1 MMLGMHCNADES
13 NASSKHVH
21 LLHSSPQTLLALVC
35 RAVHDRAT
43 LCAALCVSKGAAAAI
58 HKNADVTTPPLS
70 IIMSSE
76 QLLTTSNIDSQGA
89 IHERWT
95 VPLGWLLQHGSL
107 LGHVTVLDGPVH
119 WEEGGAPIMHL
130 PLQPLSLRIEDCI
143 NAALLDAFNP
153 KQLTKLELSCDYDDA
168 IQYMPAFMAALAP
181 LTGLLHLDIQSRD
194 GLCPDNQD
202 ALAHLTRL
210 TKLSLCLYCAM
221 PVPKTF
227 LEALPPSLYDLR
239 LITDTEPGAVL
250 SHLTALTE
258 LEVVQSCEDGSPPLL
273 SGLPASLRILGL
285 CGDMQPCSLP
295 TQLTGLQELNL
306 CQTLHQGALLLPEQL
321 AALPA
326 TLSRI
331 VLHDFSLQPT
341 VSMTQL
347 TKLTLLILGS
357 ITFQDAPAGPV
368 PQRPLMMLPASLEDV
383 SLLGISQNLRDI
395 LVCLP
400 PPLKTL
406 NMHGKL
412 QSTGPGL
419 LSLSHLTAL
428 NTFSID
434 PDDDAASAV
443 QLLGSLPTTLRRLE
457 CPVEYS
463 QDCSW
468 FSSLTALTCIKLS
481 LPPGQP
487 SRACRNGLA
496 AALMRMPG
504 LLKMSV
510 DARSGWPRDK
520 WFLQPLAALTR
531 LELGSL
537 PARSFCTNIVKD
549 ALCALPAL
557 RSLSCS
563 RLDYDVAV
571 RLTQLQELTLH
582 LHDDDWPLL
591 SAVLAKLVN
600 LVDLL
605 VFRWDGCKA
614 DPDELLS
621 AEQAAELGAVLSL
634 LPLQR
639 LVISSGDL
647 DMWNQDVS
655 VWQKELLHHCSAHV
669 RCLLQK
675 V

>member
-1 MMLGMHCNADES
+1 M
-13 NASSKHVH
+13 VQ
-21 LLHSSPQTLLALVC
+21 P
-35 RAVHDRAT
+35 
-43 LCAALCVSKGAAAAI
+43 
-58 HKNADVTTPPLS
+58 
-70 IIMSSE
+70 
-76 QLLTTSNIDSQGA
+76 
-89 IHERWT
+89 
-95 VPLGWLLQHGSL
+95 
-107 LGHVTVLDGPVH
+107 
-119 WEEGGAPIMHL
+119 GGDW
-130 PLQPLSLRIEDCI
+130 S
-143 NAALLDAFNP
+143 
-153 KQLTKLELSCDYDDA
+153 
-168 IQYMPAFMAALAP
+168 AP
-181 LTGLLHLDIQSRD
+181 LRTG
-194 GLCPDNQD
+194 
-202 ALAHLTRL
+202 
-210 TKLSLCLYCAM
+210 
-221 PVPKTF
+221 
-227 LEALPPSLYDLR
+227 
-239 LITDTEPGAVL
+239 
-250 SHLTALTE
+250 
-258 LEVVQSCEDGSPPLL
+258 VQ
-273 SGLPASLRILGL
+273 ASLRILYMHGEIL
-285 CGDMQPCSLP
+285 SCSLP

-331 VLHDFSLQPT
+331 VLRDFSLQPT
-341 VSMTQL
+341 APMTQL
-347 TKLTLLILGS
+347 TRLTHLGLYGV
-357 ITFQDAPAGPV
+357 IFQDAPAGLV
-368 PQRPLMMLPASLEDV
+368 PQRPLMMLPASLEEV
-383 SLLGISQNLRDI
+383 YIYCASQCLRDI

-400 PPLKTL
+400 PLLKTL
-406 NMHGKL
+406 SMHGKL

-428 NTFSID
+428 NTFIIH

-443 QLLGSLPTTLRRLE
+443 QLLGSLPATLRSLT
-457 CPVEYS
+457 CPVDYS

-468 FSSLTALTCIKLS
+468 LSSLTALTCINMS

-655 VWQKELLHHCSAHV
+655 GWQRALLHHCSAHV